1 MFWPSPADT
10 SIMSDMDSK
19 QDGFFDHSRK
29 LAQAIDSANSVKGAL
44 ACIERN
50 GDVVR
55 NLNVNG
61 QTFDVICLPEPDSFI
76 VMLHAMM
83 DAMERTRNELSDFL
97 IQYVRAGARS
107 EVIDNEFAD
116 EFIGKINARNEQADE
131 A

>member
-1 MFWPSPADT
+1 
-10 SIMSDMDSK
+10 MSDMDSK

-29 LAQAIDSANSVKGAL
+29 LAQAIDIANSVKSAL

-61 QTFDVICLPEPDSFI
+61 HTFDVMCIPEPDSFI

-107 EVIDNEFAD
+107 EVIDNEFAE
-116 EFIGKINARNEQADE
+116 EFIGKINARNEQANE

>member
-1 MFWPSPADT
+1 MFWPPPSDT
-10 SIMSDMDSK
+10 GIMDDMDSK

-29 LAQAIDSANSVKGAL
+29 LAKAIDSANSVKDAI

-50 GDVVR
+50 GEVVR

-61 QTFDVICLPEPDSFI
+61 HTFDVICLPEPDSLI

-83 DAMERTRNELSDFL
+83 DAMERTRNELTDFL

-107 EVIDNEFAD
+107 EVIDNDFAN
-116 EFIGKINARNEQADE
+116 EFIAKIIARNELANE

>member
-1 MFWPSPADT
+1 MH
-10 SIMSDMDSK
+10 DMDSR

-29 LAQAIDSANSVKGAL
+29 LAQAIDSAISVKDAI

-50 GDVVR
+50 GHIVR
-55 NLNVNG
+55 NLDVNG
-61 QTFDVICLPEPDSFI
+61 DTFDVICLPEPDSLI

-83 DAMERTRNELSDFL
+83 DAMERTRNELSGFL
-97 IQYVRAGARS
+97 IEYVRAGARS

-116 EFIGKINARNEQADE
+116 EFIGKINAKNARADE

>member
-1 MFWPSPADT
+1 
-10 SIMSDMDSK
+10 MSDMDSK

-29 LAQAIDSANSVKGAL
+29 LAQAIDSANSVMSAL

-55 NLNVNG
+55 NLDVNG
-61 QTFDVICLPEPDSFI
+61 HTFDVICLPEPDAFI
-76 VMLHAMM
+76 VMLHAMI

-107 EVIDNEFAD
+107 EVIDNEFAE
-116 EFIGKINARNEQADE
+116 EFIGKINARNEQANE

>member
-1 MFWPSPADT
+1 MH
-10 SIMSDMDSK
+10 DMDSK

-29 LAQAIDSANSVKGAL
+29 LAQAIDSAIAVKGAI

-50 GDVVR
+50 GDVIR

-61 QTFDVICLPEPDSFI
+61 EIFDVICIPEPDSFI

-83 DAMERTRNELSDFL
+83 DAMERTRNELTDFL

-116 EFIGKINARNEQADE
+116 EFIGKINARNEQANE

>member
-1 MFWPSPADT
+1 
-10 SIMSDMDSK
+10 MSDMDSK

-29 LAQAIDSANSVKGAL
+29 LAQAIDSANSVRSAL

-50 GDVVR
+50 GDVIR

-61 QTFDVICLPEPDSFI
+61 ETFDVICLAEPDSFI

-107 EVIDNEFAD
+107 GVVDNEFAE
-116 EFIGKINARNEQADE
+116 EFIGKINARNARANE